1 MIDIR
6 NETYIRGIK
15 PDGQRMP
22 GTVKGGMR
30 MKKMLAM
37 LLTGAMVLSLTACG
51 NSSSGNA
58 PEQSGSSAEAATEST
73 AGSASEESASG
84 GSPVTLN
91 VTTTYAGEDT
101 NAENYQEAIAAWQEK
116 TGNTI
121 NDASGSS
128 AETFKARVIS
138 DFEMGSEPDVL
149 FYFNGVDSN
158 PFVEAGKV
166 VSIEEIRQVYPD
178 YATNMKD
185 GMMGAS
191 PVDGKNYS
199 VPVNGYWEGLF
210 VNKAVCEAAGVD
222 IPTADTTWDEFM
234 DICQTIKDAG
244 YTPIAASFAEIPHY
258 WFEFCIYNY
267 LEPATHNILPE
278 SVDDEHGKAWVSGI
292 GDMKT
297 LYEKGFLP
305 ENTLSATDGETFQLF
320 IDGKAAFLIDGSW
333 KVGGIEGATDDIDNF
348 TVTYVPGKNNRK
360 STDIIG
366 GLSSGW
372 YITKKAWDDPEKQKA
387 CVDFITYMTS
397 DEMVSKFAS
406 VSATALKNGTQVDES
421 QLSSL
426 AVAGL
431 DMVEGATG
439 MAGAVQDQVTQE
451 ARVPVFN
458 GMPDIVTGKAD
469 IAAAVAELLDLVAAG
484 QQE

>member
-1 MIDIR
+1 
-6 NETYIRGIK
+6 
-15 PDGQRMP
+15 
-22 GTVKGGMR
+22 

-37 LLTGAMVLSLTACG
+37 LLTGTIVFSMTACG
-51 NSSSGNA
+51 NNSSGGASTPSDSKETSTANKT
-58 PEQSGSSAEAATEST
+58 STTEST
-73 AGSASEESASG
+73 S
-84 GSPVTLN
+84 SPVTLN

-101 NAENYQEAIAAWQEK
+101 NATNYQDAIAAWQKE
-116 TGNTI
+116 TGNTL
-121 NDASGSS
+121 NDASGS
-128 AETFKARVIS
+128 ATETFKARVIS

-166 VSIEEIRQVYPD
+166 VSIEEIRQTYPD

-199 VPVNGYWEGLF
+199 VPVNGYWEGMF
-210 VNKAVCEAAGVD
+210 VNKAVCEAANVE
-222 IPTADTTWDEFM
+222 IPGPDTTWDEFM

-267 LEPATHNILPE
+267 LDPATHNIVPG
-278 SVDDEHGKAWVSGI
+278 SVDDKQGTAWVKGI
-292 GDMKT
+292 SDMKL
-297 LYEKGFLP
+297 LYENGFLP

-320 IDGKAAFLIDGSW
+320 VDGKAAFLIDGSW

-348 TVTYVPGKNNRK
+348 TVTYVPGKNDRK
-360 STDIIG
+360 TTDIIG

-372 YITKKAWDDPEKQKA
+372 YITRKAWEDPEKQKT
-387 CVDFITYMTS
+387 CVEFISYMTS

-406 VSATALKNGTQVDES
+406 VSATALNNGSQVDES

-431 DMVEGATG
+431 DFVKGATG
-439 MAGAVQDQVTQE
+439 MTGAVQDQVTQE

-458 GMPDIVTGKAD
+458 GMPDIVTGKTD
-469 IAAAVAELLDLVAAG
+469 IAAAVEELLGLVAAG
-484 QQE
+484 K

>member
-1 MIDIR
+1 
-6 NETYIRGIK
+6 
-15 PDGQRMP
+15 
-22 GTVKGGMR
+22 
-30 MKKMLAM
+30 MLAM
-37 LLTGAMVLSLTACG
+37 VLTGVMVFSLTACG
-51 NSSSGNA
+51 NSSSGTA
-58 PEQSGSSAEAATEST
+58 PASNNNTES
-73 AGSASEESASG
+73 SDMPASEEAPAEKEEPSG
-84 GSPVTLN
+84 DPVTLN

-101 NAENYQEAIAAWQEK
+101 NAANYQDAIAAWQEE

-128 AETFKARVIS
+128 TETFKARVIS

-166 VSIEEIRQVYPD
+166 VSIDEIRQTYPE

-185 GMMGAS
+185 GMLGAS

-210 VNKAVCEAAGVD
+210 VNKAVCEAAGVE
-222 IPTADTTWDEFM
+222 IPGADTTWDEFM
-234 DICQTIKDAG
+234 EICQKIKDAG

-267 LEPATHNILPE
+267 LTPATHNVVPG
-278 SVDDEHGKAWVSGI
+278 SVDDEHGKAWVDGI
-292 GDMKT
+292 GDMKL
-297 LYEKGFLP
+297 LYENGFLP

-333 KVGGIEGATDDIDNF
+333 KVGGIEGATDEIDNF
-348 TVTYVPGKNNRK
+348 TVTYVPGKNDRK
-360 STDIIG
+360 TTDIIG

-372 YITKKAWDDPEKQKA
+372 YITRKAWDDPEKQKT
-387 CVDFITYMTS
+387 CVDLISYMTS
-397 DEMVSKFAS
+397 DEMVSNFAS
-406 VSATALKNGTQVDES
+406 VSATALTNGTQVDES

-431 DMVEGATG
+431 DFVKGATG
-439 MAGAVQDQVTQE
+439 MTGAVQDQVTQE

-458 GMPDIVTGKAD
+458 GMPDIVTGKKD
-469 IAAAVAELLDLVAAG
+469 ISAAVKELLGLVEAG
-484 QQE
+484 K

>member
-1 MIDIR
+1 
-6 NETYIRGIK
+6 
-15 PDGQRMP
+15 
-22 GTVKGGMR
+22 

-37 LLTGAMVLSLTACG
+37 LLTGAMVFSLAACG
-51 NSSSGNA
+51 NSSPGNA
-58 PEQSGSSAEAATEST
+58 PAQSSSSSGESAEAESEP
-73 AGSASEESASG
+73 A

-101 NAENYQEAIAAWQEK
+101 NAGNYQDAIAAWQEE
-116 TGNTI
+116 TGNKI
-121 NDASGSS
+121 NDASASS

-166 VSIEEIRQVYPD
+166 VSIEEIREVYPD
-178 YATNMKD
+178 YASNMKD

-191 PVDGKNYS
+191 PADGKNYS

-210 VNKAVCEAAGVD
+210 VNKAVCEAADVD

-234 DICQTIKDAG
+234 EICQKVKDAG

-267 LEPATHNILPE
+267 LTPATHNVLPG
-278 SVDDEHGKAWVSGI
+278 SVDDDHGKAWVNGI
-292 GDMKT
+292 SDMKV

-333 KVGGIEGATDDIDNF
+333 KVGGIESSTDDIDNF
-348 TVTYVPGKNNRK
+348 TVTYVPGKNDRK

-372 YITKKAWDDPEKQKA
+372 YITRKAWDDPEKQKA
-387 CVDFITYMTS
+387 CVEFISYMTS
-397 DEMVSKFAS
+397 DDMVSKFAS
-406 VSATALKNGTQVDES
+406 VSATALKNGVQVDES
-421 QLSSL
+421 QLTSL

-469 IAAAVAELLDLVAAG
+469 IATAVTELLALVAAS
-484 QQE
+484 Q

>member
-1 MIDIR
+1 
-6 NETYIRGIK
+6 
-15 PDGQRMP
+15 
-22 GTVKGGMR
+22 

-37 LLTGAMVLSLTACG
+37 LLTGVMVLSLAACG
-51 NSSSGNA
+51 NSPAGGDSQQGGGDSSGS
-58 PEQSGSSAEAATEST
+58 PEGS
-73 AGSASEESASG
+73 
-84 GSPVTLN
+84 SPVTLN

-101 NAENYQEAIAAWQEK
+101 NAGNYQEAIAAWQQE
-116 TGNTI
+116 TGNKI

-178 YATNMKD
+178 YASNMKD

-191 PVDGKNYS
+191 PYDGKNYS

-210 VNKAVCEAAGVD
+210 VNKEVCQAAGVE
-222 IPTADTTWDEFM
+222 IPDADTTWDEFM

-267 LEPATHNILPE
+267 LDPASHNILPG
-278 SVDDEHGKAWVSGI
+278 SVDDTHGQAWVSGI
-292 GDMKT
+292 EDMKL

-333 KVGGIEGATDDIDNF
+333 KVGGIEGATDNVDNF

-372 YITKKAWDDPEKQKA
+372 YITRKAWDDPEKQKA

-426 AVAGL
+426 ALAGL
-431 DMVEGATG
+431 DMVVGATG
-439 MAGAVQDQVTQE
+439 MASAVQDQVTQE

-458 GMPDIVTGKAD
+458 GMPDIVTSKAD
-469 IAAAVAELLDLVAAG
+469 IAEAVAELLELAGAG
-484 QQE
+484 QQ